1 MSKKKTIT
9 FFIIILICI
18 FFVVYASNSGQLA
31 DISNKLKSV
40 EGLKNYLLSFG
51 LLTPIIFFVI
61 QTLQVVIAPIPGN
74 ITGLV
79 SGGLFG
85 IFFGFILS
93 GSAIILGSTID
104 FYLARRYGKP
114 LVKRIIK
121 ESTLEKYEKK
131 SHGRFGKGL
140 FVVFLIPF
148 VPDDILCFIAGL
160 SKMDYKLFFIMLL
173 LGRMPGTLIT
183 VLIGAGSINNDYKT
197 IGISLTIYI
206 ILIFIMFK
214 YNSKFKDL
222 IE

>member
-9 FFIIILICI
+9 IFIIIMICI
-18 FFVVYASNSGQLA
+18 FFVVYAFNSGKLTV
-31 DISNKLKSV
+31 ISNKLQSV
-40 EGLKNYLLSFG
+40 EEFKNYLLSFG
-51 LLTPIIFFVI
+51 LLTPIIFFLI

-79 SGGLFG
+79 SGGIFG

-93 GSAIILGSTID
+93 GSAIIFGSTID

-114 LVKRIIK
+114 LVKKIVK
-121 ESTLEKYEKK
+121 ESTLEKYEKR
-131 SHGRFGKGL
+131 SHGKLGKGL
-140 FVVFLIPF
+140 FVTFLIPF

-173 LGRMPGTLIT
+173 LGRMPGTLVT
-183 VLIGAGSINNDYKT
+183 VLIGAGAINNNYKT
-197 IGISLTIYI
+197 IGIALIIYLM
-206 ILIFIMFK
+206 LIFIMFK